1 MYLETKEEILEK
13 ILAHEKPK
21 CKYCGDEMKIW
32 ETPPIPVGDGLGWGA
47 PYLFICFNDECSY
60 FIGGW
65 KWMWE
70 KFRHKVSYRHRH
82 DPETGEQGP
91 LPVWSAAA
99 LKDGIIE
106 QN

>member
-1 MYLETKEEILEK
+1 MAET
-13 ILAHEKPK
+13 
-21 CKYCGDEMKIW
+21 
-32 ETPPIPVGDGLGWGA
+32 IPQCPHCDKQLDKWASPDGVSWGE
-47 PYLFICFNDECSY
+47 YQYVCFNDACPY
-60 FIGGW
+60 FVGGW

-99 LKDGIIE
+99 LKDGIVK
-106 QN
+106 QD